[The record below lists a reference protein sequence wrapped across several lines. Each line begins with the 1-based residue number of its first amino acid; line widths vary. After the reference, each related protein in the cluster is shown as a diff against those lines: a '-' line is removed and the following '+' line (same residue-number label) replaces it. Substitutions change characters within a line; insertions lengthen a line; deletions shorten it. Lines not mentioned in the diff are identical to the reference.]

1 MVDFAEHDLFC
12 FVLFCF
18 VFVWKNF
25 KKEKRE
31 NERKKRVEIFARFR
45 VENILLHRQTSILFV
60 LLVCV
65 FVLLFLCFAFVILLN
80 AKNHVVFA
88 LVFVAVFFAE
98 RGCMDA
104 VLRCCRAKP
113 AGQGSI
119 LI

>member
-1 MVDFAEHDLFC
+1 MIC

-18 VFVWKNF
+18 VLFLCGKIL

-31 NERKKRVEIFARFR
+31 KREEKSASRFLKGFR

-88 LVFVAVFFAE
+88 LVFVAVFFVE
-98 RGCMDA
+98 RG
-104 VLRCCRAKP
+104 VHGR
-113 AGQGSI
+113 GS
-119 LI
+119 

>member
-1 MVDFAEHDLFC
+1 ME
-12 FVLFCF
+12 
-18 VFVWKNF
+18 KF

-88 LVFVAVFFAE
+88 LVFVAVFFVE
-98 RGCMDA
+98 RVVHGRGSSL
-104 VLRCCRAKP
+104 LRRRSRRA
-113 AGQGSI
+113 GEVF
-119 LI
+119 

>member
-1 MVDFAEHDLFC
+1 ME
-12 FVLFCF
+12 
-18 VFVWKNF
+18 KF

-88 LVFVAVFFAE
+88 LVFVAVFFVE
-98 RGCMDA
+98 RG
-104 VLRCCRAKP
+104 VHGRGSSLLRRRSRRA
-113 AGQGSI
+113 GEVF
-119 LI
+119 